1 MKGRDK
7 KFNFGFLLD
16 YSYLRKWTF
25 LGVLIGIMG
34 GIITVIFYYLIEITT
49 KYLLTDVIG
58 YVQPSSHDLLSP
70 IWPYNIFLIPVIM
83 TAGGLIAGI
92 LIYKFAPEAEG
103 HGTDATINAFH
114 RNKGK
119 IRYRVPVIKVIAS
132 AITIGSGG
140 SAGREGPT
148 ALSVAGV
155 GSALIN
161 IFKLSDKDR
170 TIAVSVGIGAGIGAM
185 FKSPF
190 GGAIFGAEVLYKR
203 DFESEAI
210 LPSFIASVVS
220 YSIFGSV
227 YGYQPIFMVPSYTFT
242 SPVILVYFALLG
254 VLMAFFGRF
263 YIRIFYGTRSL
274 FSRLK
279 VPKYTKPAIGAFFAG
294 LIALFFPQVMG
305 IGYGWIRI
313 IANGQYSM
321 LFNNEYI
328 SVWYILILLI
338 VSLSIFK
345 IFATSF
351 TIASGGSGG
360 VFAPALFEGA
370 MLGNAFALILVH
382 FNLPYFPDNTATIA
396 AFTVVGMM
404 AFFGGAARVPI
415 SVILMV
421 SEMTGNYQLLLPA
434 MISVTISYFLIKD
447 TIYRS
452 QVETRADSPA
462 HSLEYVKD
470 PLSYIPVS
478 KILKKEFITV
488 SSNSTIEDYDLEK
501 SKKNLI
507 AIVDDNGKFMNEL
520 TQKNISKLA
529 ITNIKNIKIGTF
541 PFDKIYIIKDTDSC
555 AEALKII
562 INKNVDHVWVLD
574 KESHP
579 VGFVTLDDIL
589 NEYISYD
596 K

>member
-1 MKGRDK
+1 
-7 KFNFGFLLD
+7 
-16 YSYLRKWTF
+16 
-25 LGVLIGIMG
+25 LGILIGIMG
-34 GIITVIFYYLIEITT
+34 GVITVIFYYLIELTT
-49 KYLLTDVIG
+49 KYFLTDPTG
-58 YVQPSSHDLLSP
+58 YVQPSSHNLLSP
-70 IWPYNIFLIPVIM
+70 IWPYDIFLIPIIM
-83 TAGGLIAGI
+83 TVGGLIVGM
-92 LIYKFAPEAEG
+92 LIYKYAPEAEG

-114 RNKGK
+114 RNKGR
-119 IRYRVPVIKVIAS
+119 IRYRVPLIKVIAS

-148 ALSVAGV
+148 ALSVAGF
-155 GSALIN
+155 GSAIAN
-161 IFKLSDKDR
+161 ILKLSDKDR

-220 YSIFGSV
+220 YSIFGAV
-227 YGYQPIFMVPSYTFT
+227 YGYQPIFIVPGYTFT
-242 SPVILVYFALLG
+242 SPIILIYFAILG
-254 VLMAFFGRF
+254 VLMALFGRF
-263 YIRIFYGTRSL
+263 YIRIFYGTKLL
-274 FSRLK
+274 FSKLK
-279 VPKYTKPAIGAFFAG
+279 VPKYTKPAIGGFFAG
-294 LIALFFPQVMG
+294 LIALFFPQIMG

-313 IANGQYSM
+313 IVNGQYSM
-321 LFNNEYI
+321 LFNNGYI
-328 SVWYILILLI
+328 TVWYILILLI

-351 TIASGGSGG
+351 TVATGGSGG

-370 MLGNAFALILVH
+370 MLGNAFALIMVH
-382 FNLPYFPDNTATIA
+382 FNMPYFPDNIGTIA

-404 AFFGGAARVPI
+404 AFFGGVGRVPI

-452 QVETRADSPA
+452 QVETRADSPV
-462 HSLEYVKD
+462 HELEYVKD

-478 KILKKEFITV
+478 KILKKEFITI
-488 SSNSTIEDYDLEK
+488 SSNSNIEDYDIERFEK
-501 SKKNLI
+501 NII
-507 AIVDDNGKFMNEL
+507 AVVDDKGRFINEL
-520 TQKNISKLA
+520 TKKNISKLA
-529 ITNIKNIKIGTF
+529 ITSTKNIKIGSL
-541 PFDKIYIIKDTDSC
+541 PYDIISVVRDTDSC

-562 INKNVDHVWVLD
+562 INKNIDHVWVLN
-574 KESHP
+574 KEDQP
-579 VGFVTLDDIL
+579 LGFVTLDGIL
-589 NEYISYD
+589 NEYISTG

>member
-1 MKGRDK
+1 
-7 KFNFGFLLD
+7 
-16 YSYLRKWTF
+16 
-25 LGVLIGIMG
+25 
-34 GIITVIFYYLIEITT
+34 
-49 KYLLTDVIG
+49 
-58 YVQPSSHDLLSP
+58 
-70 IWPYNIFLIPVIM
+70 
-83 TAGGLIAGI
+83 
-92 LIYKFAPEAEG
+92 
-103 HGTDATINAFH
+103 
-114 RNKGK
+114 
-119 IRYRVPVIKVIAS
+119 
-132 AITIGSGG
+132 
-140 SAGREGPT
+140 
-148 ALSVAGV
+148 
-155 GSALIN
+155 
-161 IFKLSDKDR
+161 
-170 TIAVSVGIGAGIGAM
+170 VSVGIGAGIGAM

-478 KILKKEFITV
+478 KILKKEFIKV

-589 NEYISYD
+589 NEYISYG